1 MTFVPRQSAK
11 CLLASLLFILL
22 CLPDGLFAAQRA
34 ESTAG
39 VVVSGS
45 PQSTEAGIRIL
56 KQGGTAADAAVAV
69 SLTLGVT
76 EPFNS
81 GLGGKLVVL
90 YYDAASG
97 KVSYLEALETAPAG
111 MSVEAMRARP
121 AEERKRGYPSSAIPG
136 CVAGLEMMQKKWGKM
151 SWRDLVKPAV
161 GYARE
166 GFPLADKQ
174 IVEFQNKFDLVT
186 KDPEAAKIYYPGGK
200 VPTNNAILKN
210 PDLAKTME
218 EMGENGPRAFYTG
231 EIADRLVAASK
242 KGGGAFAREDFKNY
256 RAREFP
262 PLVQDYKSYRIFAGA
277 PPITGGATVLLTLKS
292 LETKDWA
299 KTASMSLGRVE
310 QVARAWQAIL
320 PIVSSNFGDTPDQPQ
335 RIEKVFSGES
345 LSTLAKTVLGSG
357 PGQPPAAADEVTP
370 ESSETTHFIVIDKAG
385 NIVCATQSLSL
396 HWGAAV
402 VAPGTGILLNNSL
415 SNFGFGPKKYVNS
428 AEPGKRPR
436 STMAPVIVM
445 EKGKPCI
452 VLGSPASDR
461 IPTGVYQVLSNLI
474 DFGMDPVAAI
484 DQPRFHLNRAKSPS
498 EPKNALDLEEG
509 FDAVLAEELKKNWQ
523 TSFKQRNQYYF
534 GSVNVVRILPDG
546 KREGFADER
555 RTNVAAGE

>member
-1 MTFVPRQSAK
+1 MTLDLRQSLKSFLPA
-11 CLLASLLFILL
+11 LF
-22 CLPDGLFAAQRA
+22 LFSFFSPTLFSAQKA
-34 ESTAG
+34 VSYG
-39 VVVSGS
+39 GIVVSGS

-90 YYDAASG
+90 YYDASNG
-97 KVSYLEALETAPAG
+97 KISYIDAVETAPAG
-111 MSVEAMRARP
+111 MSVEAMRAL
-121 AEERKRGYPSSAIPG
+121 SSAERSRGWHSAAVPG
-136 CVAGLEMMQKKWGKM
+136 CAAGLELMHKKWGKLP
-151 SWRDLVKPAV
+151 WKELVKPAV

-166 GFPLADKQ
+166 GFPLAEKQ
-174 IVEFQNKFDLVT
+174 IVEFGNKFDLVT

-200 VPTNNAILKN
+200 VPEKNAILKN

-218 EMGENGPRAFYTG
+218 SMGDKGPNAFYEG
-231 EIADRLVAASK
+231 EIADKLVTASK
-242 KGGGAFAREDFKNY
+242 KGGGSFAKEDFKNY
-256 RAREFP
+256 KARELA
-262 PLVQDYKSYRIFAGA
+262 PLLQDYKSYRIYAGA
-277 PPITGGATVLLTLKS
+277 PPATGGATVLLTLKS
-292 LETKDWA
+292 LEA
-299 KTASMSLGRVE
+299 KVWGTIASMSLARIE
-310 QVARAWQAIL
+310 QVARAWQNIY
-320 PIVSSNFGDTPDQPQ
+320 PVVSSNLADTEDRTE
-335 RIEKVFSGES
+335 RINKVFSKES
-345 LSTLAKTVLGSG
+345 LADLAKKALD
-357 PGQPPAAADEVTP
+357 AAPSAPTETEEATP
-370 ESSETTHFIVIDKAG
+370 ESAETTHFIVIDKAG

-402 VAPGTGILLNNSL
+402 VASGTGILLNDSL
-415 SNFGFGPKKYVNS
+415 SNFGFGTKKYVNS

-445 EKGKPCI
+445 EKGRPVI
-452 VLGSPASDR
+452 AIGSPASDR

-474 DFGMDPVAAI
+474 DFDMDPIAAI
-484 DQPRFHLNRAKSPS
+484 DQPRFHLTRAKSS
-498 EPKNALDLEEG
+498 SDPKNALELEEG
-509 FDAVLAEELKKNWQ
+509 FDPTLAEELKKNWK
-523 TSFKQRNQYYF
+523 TSFKQKNQYYF

>member
-1 MTFVPRQSAK
+1 MTLALRQSLKSILSAVFLFSFF
-11 CLLASLLFILL
+11 CPSLFS
-22 CLPDGLFAAQRA
+22 AQKA
-34 ESTAG
+34 ESTGG

-90 YYDAASG
+90 YYDASNG
-97 KVSYLEALETAPAG
+97 KVSYMDAIETAPAG
-111 MSVEAMRARP
+111 MSVEAMRAL
-121 AEERKRGYPSSAIPG
+121 SSADRSRGWHSAAVPG
-136 CVAGLEMMQKKWGKM
+136 CAAGLELMQKKWGKL
-151 SWRDLVKPAV
+151 SWKELVKPAV
-161 GYARE
+161 GYARD

-174 IVEFQNKFDLVT
+174 IVEFGNKFDLVT
-186 KDPEAAKIYYPGGK
+186 KDPEAAKIYYPGKK
-200 VPTNNAILKN
+200 VPEKNAILKN
-210 PDLAKTME
+210 PDLARTME
-218 EMGENGPRAFYTG
+218 LMGDKGPQEFYQG
-231 EIADRLVAASK
+231 DIADKLVSASK
-242 KGGGAFAREDFKNY
+242 KGGGSFAKEDFKNY
-256 RAREFP
+256 RPREFA
-262 PLVQDYKSYRIFAGA
+262 PLEQDYKSYHIYAGA

-292 LETKDWA
+292 LEA
-299 KTASMSLGRVE
+299 KNWSNTISMSLARIE
-310 QVARAWQAIL
+310 QVARAWQNIY
-320 PIVSSNFGDTPDQPQ
+320 PIVSSNFGDTPDRAE
-335 RIEKVFSGES
+335 RIQKVFSKEN
-345 LSTLAKTVLGSG
+345 LSALAKNVLESSAPDTATG
-357 PGQPPAAADEVTP
+357 ADESP
-370 ESSETTHFIVIDKAG
+370 ENAETTHFIVMDKVG

-402 VAPGTGILLNNSL
+402 VATGTGILLNDSL
-415 SNFGFGPKKYVNS
+415 SNFGFGTKKYVNS

-445 EKGKPCI
+445 QKGKPVI
-452 VLGSPASDR
+452 ALGSPASDR

-474 DFGMDPVAAI
+474 DFTMDPIAAI

-498 EPKNALDLEEG
+498 EPKNALELEEG
-509 FDAVLAEELKKNWQ
+509 FDVSLAEELKKNWQ
-523 TSFKQRNQYYF
+523 ISFKKKDQYYF

-546 KREGFADER
+546 KREAFADER

>member
-1 MTFVPRQSAK
+1 MTFVPRQSRK
-11 CLLASLLFILL
+11 HSLLLCFIFFSLLA
-22 CLPDGLFAAQRA
+22 LPLPAAQKA
-34 ESTAG
+34 ESQG
-39 VVVSGS
+39 GIVVSGS

-90 YYDAASG
+90 YYEASSG
-97 KVSYLEALETAPAG
+97 KISYIEALEASPLG
-111 MSVEAMRARP
+111 MSVEAMRAMP
-121 AEERKRGYPSSAIPG
+121 SEDRKRGWHSVAIPG
-136 CVAGLEMMQKKWGKM
+136 CAAGLEVMQKKWGKL

-161 GYARE
+161 SYARD

-174 IVEFQNKFDLVT
+174 IVEFQNKFELVT

-218 EMGENGPRAFYTG
+218 LMGEKGPKAFYEG
-231 EIADRLVAASK
+231 EIADLLVAASK
-242 KGGGAFAREDFKNY
+242 KGGGSFAKEDFKSY
-256 RAREFP
+256 KAREFP
-262 PLVQDYKSYRIFAGA
+262 PLVQDYKSFRIYAGA
-277 PPITGGATVLLTLKS
+277 PPITGGATVLLSLKS
-292 LETKDWA
+292 LETKDWGR
-299 KTASMSLGRVE
+299 TASMSLGRVE
-310 QVARAWQAIL
+310 QVAHAWQNIY
-320 PIVSSNFGDTPDQPQ
+320 PIVASNFGDTPDQPE
-335 RIEKVFSGES
+335 RIAKVFAKES
-345 LSTLAKTVLGSG
+345 LADLSKAVLDAASA
-357 PGQPPAAADEVTP
+357 PPAGETEEPTP
-370 ESSETTHFIVIDKAG
+370 ESAETTHFIVIDKAG

-402 VAPGTGILLNNSL
+402 VAPATGILLNDSL
-415 SNFGFGPKKYVNS
+415 SNFGFGPRKYVNS

-436 STMAPVIVM
+436 STMAPVIVT
-445 EKGKPCI
+445 EKGKPVI
-452 VLGSPASDR
+452 AIGSPASER
-461 IPTGVYQVLSNLI
+461 IPTGVYQVLSNMI
-474 DFGMDPVAAI
+474 DFAMDPVAAI
-484 DQPRFHLNRAKSPS
+484 DQPRFHLKRAKSPS
-498 EPKNALDLEEG
+498 EPKNALELEEG
-509 FDAVLAEELKKNWQ
+509 FDADLAGELKKNWE

>member
-1 MTFVPRQSAK
+1 MTFGPRQSLKSVFFSALFLFFL
-11 CLLASLLFILL
+11 CPSLFS
-22 CLPDGLFAAQRA
+22 AQKA
-34 ESTAG
+34 ESLGG

-56 KQGGTAADAAVAV
+56 KAGGTAADAAVAV

-90 YYDAASG
+90 YYDASSG
-97 KVSYLEALETAPAG
+97 KISYLDALEAAPLG
-111 MSVEAMRARP
+111 MSVEAMA
-121 AEERKRGYPSSAIPG
+121 KIPSSERSRGWHSAAVPG
-136 CVAGLEMMQKKWGKM
+136 CASGLEMMQKKWGKL
-151 SWRDLVKPAV
+151 SWRELVKPAV
-161 GYARE
+161 GYARD

-174 IVEFQNKFDLVT
+174 IVEFGNKFDLVT

-218 EMGENGPRAFYTG
+218 LMGDKGPRAFYEG
-231 EIADRLVAASK
+231 EIADKLVTASK
-242 KGGGAFAREDFKNY
+242 KGGGAFAKEDFKKY
-256 RAREFP
+256 QAREFP
-262 PLVQDYKSYRIFAGA
+262 PLVQDYKTYRIYAGA

-292 LETKDWA
+292 LESKVWGTI
-299 KTASMSLGRVE
+299 ASMSLGRIE
-310 QVARAWQAIL
+310 QVAHAWQNIYPVVA
-320 PIVSSNFGDTPDQPQ
+320 SNLADTEDRTE
-335 RIEKVFSGES
+335 RINKVFSKES
-345 LSTLAKTVLGSG
+345 LADLAKKALEAM
-357 PGQPPAAADEVTP
+357 PPATTETDESP
-370 ESSETTHFIVIDKAG
+370 ENAETTHFIVMDKAG

-402 VAPGTGILLNNSL
+402 VAPGTGILLNDSL
-415 SNFGFGPKKYVNS
+415 SNFGFGPRKYVNS

-445 EKGKPCI
+445 EKGKPVI
-452 VLGSPASDR
+452 AIGSPASDR
-461 IPTGVYQVLSNLI
+461 IPTGVYQVLSNMI
-474 DFGMDPVAAI
+474 DFSMDPAAAI
-484 DQPRFHLNRAKSPS
+484 DQPRFHLKRAKSPS

-509 FDAVLAEELKKNWQ
+509 FDAPLAEELKKNWQ
-523 TSFKQRNQYYF
+523 ISFKQKNQYYF
-534 GSVNVVRILPDG
+534 GSVNVVRMMPDG
-546 KREGFADER
+546 KREAFADER

>member
-1 MTFVPRQSAK
+1 MT
-11 CLLASLLFILL
+11 
-22 CLPDGLFAAQRA
+22 FAAQQSGKSLGSGLLFLLALTLPLPAAQKA

-56 KQGGTAADAAVAV
+56 KQGGNAADAAVAV

-97 KVSYLEALETAPAG
+97 KVSYLEALETAPEG
-111 MSVEAMRARP
+111 MSVETMRALP
-121 AEERKRGYPSSAIPG
+121 TEERKRGWHSSAIPG
-136 CVAGLEMMQKKWGKM
+136 CAAGLELLQKKWGKL
-151 SWRDLVKPAV
+151 SWRELVKPAV
-161 GYARE
+161 GYARD
-166 GFPLADKQ
+166 GFAIGEKQ

-186 KDPEAAKIYYPGGK
+186 RDPEAAKIYYPGGK
-200 VPTNNAILKN
+200 VPTNNQLLKN
-210 PDLAKTME
+210 PDLAQTME
-218 EMGENGPRAFYTG
+218 ILGDRGPQAFYEGT
-231 EIADRLVAASK
+231 IAQRLVAASK
-242 KGGGAFAREDFKNY
+242 KGGGAFAKEDFTKY

-262 PLVQDYKSYRIFAGA
+262 PLVQDYKNYRIFAGA

-292 LETKDWA
+292 LEAKDWGQ
-299 KTASMSLGRVE
+299 TDSMSLGRVE
-310 QVARAWQAIL
+310 PVARAWQNIYPLVA
-320 PIVSSNFGDTPDQPQ
+320 PNFADTPDREE
-335 RIEKVFSGES
+335 RIAKVFSKQS
-345 LSTLAKTVLGSG
+345 LTDLAKKVLAAEA
-357 PGQPPAAADEVTP
+357 PAPAETEEVVP
-370 ESSETTHFIVIDKAG
+370 ESAETTHFIVMDQAG

-402 VAPGTGILLNNSL
+402 VGPGTGILLNNSL

-436 STMAPVIVM
+436 STMAPVIVT
-445 EKGKPCI
+445 EKGKPVI
-452 VLGSPASDR
+452 ALGSPASDR

-474 DFGMDPVAAI
+474 DFGMEPVAAI
-484 DQPRFHLNRAKSPS
+484 DQPRFHLKRAKSPA
-498 EPKNALDLEEG
+498 EPKNELELEEG
-509 FDAVLAEELKKNWQ
+509 FDAALAEALKKNWQ
-523 TSFKQRNQYYF
+523 VGFKQKNQYYF

>member
-1 MTFVPRQSAK
+1 MTLAHPQSLK
-11 CLLASLLFILL
+11 SILAAVFLSSLFCPALF
-22 CLPDGLFAAQRA
+22 CAQKA
-34 ESTAG
+34 ESTGG

-90 YYDAASG
+90 YYDASNG
-97 KVSYLEALETAPAG
+97 KVSYIDAIETAPAG
-111 MSVEAMRARP
+111 MSVEAMRAL
-121 AEERKRGYPSSAIPG
+121 SSADRSRGWHSAAVPG
-136 CVAGLEMMQKKWGKM
+136 CAAGLELMQKKWGKLP
-151 SWRDLVKPAV
+151 WKELVKPAV
-161 GYARE
+161 GYARD

-174 IVEFQNKFDLVT
+174 IVEFGNKFDLVT
-186 KDPEAAKIYYPGGK
+186 KDPEAAKIYYPGKK
-200 VPTNNAILKN
+200 VPEKNAILKN
-210 PDLAKTME
+210 PDLARTIE
-218 EMGENGPRAFYTG
+218 SMGDRGPQEFYQG
-231 EIADRLVAASK
+231 EIADKLVSASK
-242 KGGGAFAREDFKNY
+242 KGGGSFAKEDFKNY
-256 RAREFP
+256 RPREFA
-262 PLVQDYKSYRIFAGA
+262 PLEQDYKSYHIYAGA

-292 LETKDWA
+292 LEA
-299 KTASMSLGRVE
+299 KNWSNTISMSLARIE
-310 QVARAWQAIL
+310 QVARAWQNIY
-320 PIVSSNFGDTPDQPQ
+320 PIVSSNFGDTSDRPE
-335 RIEKVFSGES
+335 RIQKVFSKES
-345 LSTLAKTVLGSG
+345 LSALVKNVLESSAPDTATG
-357 PGQPPAAADEVTP
+357 ADESP
-370 ESSETTHFIVIDKAG
+370 ENAETTHFIVMDKAG

-402 VAPGTGILLNNSL
+402 VAPGTGILLNDSL
-415 SNFGFGPKKYVNS
+415 SNFGFGTKKYVNS

-445 EKGKPCI
+445 EKGKPVI
-452 VLGSPASDR
+452 ALGSPASDR

-474 DFGMDPVAAI
+474 DFTMDPIAAI

-509 FDAVLAEELKKNWQ
+509 FDASLAEDLKKNWQ
-523 TSFKQRNQYYF
+523 ISFKKKDQYYF

-546 KREGFADER
+546 KREAFADER

>member
-1 MTFVPRQSAK
+1 MTLAHPQSLK
-11 CLLASLLFILL
+11 SILAAVFLSSLFCPALF
-22 CLPDGLFAAQRA
+22 CAQKA
-34 ESTAG
+34 ESTGG

-90 YYDAASG
+90 YYDASNG
-97 KVSYLEALETAPAG
+97 KVSYIDAIETAPAG
-111 MSVEAMRARP
+111 MSVEAMRAL
-121 AEERKRGYPSSAIPG
+121 SSADRSRGWHSAAVPG
-136 CVAGLEMMQKKWGKM
+136 CAAGLELMQKKWGKLP
-151 SWRDLVKPAV
+151 WKELVKPAV
-161 GYARE
+161 GYARD

-174 IVEFQNKFDLVT
+174 IVEFGNKFDLVT
-186 KDPEAAKIYYPGGK
+186 KDPEAAKIYYPGKK
-200 VPTNNAILKN
+200 VPEKNAILKN
-210 PDLAKTME
+210 PDLARTME
-218 EMGENGPRAFYTG
+218 SMGDRGPQEFYQG
-231 EIADRLVAASK
+231 QIADKLVSASK
-242 KGGGAFAREDFKNY
+242 KGGGSFAKEDFKNY
-256 RAREFP
+256 RPREFA
-262 PLVQDYKSYRIFAGA
+262 PLEQDYKSYHIYAGA

-292 LETKDWA
+292 LEA
-299 KTASMSLGRVE
+299 KNWSNTISMSLARIE
-310 QVARAWQAIL
+310 QVARAWQNIY
-320 PIVSSNFGDTPDQPQ
+320 PIVSSNFGDTSDRPE
-335 RIEKVFSGES
+335 RIQKVFSKES
-345 LSTLAKTVLGSG
+345 LSALVKNVLESSAPDTATG
-357 PGQPPAAADEVTP
+357 ADESP
-370 ESSETTHFIVIDKAG
+370 ENAETTHFIVMDKAG

-402 VAPGTGILLNNSL
+402 VAPGTGILLNDSL
-415 SNFGFGPKKYVNS
+415 SNFGFGTKKYVNS

-445 EKGKPCI
+445 EKGKPVI
-452 VLGSPASDR
+452 ALGSPASDR

-474 DFGMDPVAAI
+474 DFTMDPIAAI

-498 EPKNALDLEEG
+498 EPKNALELEEG
-509 FDAVLAEELKKNWQ
+509 FDVSLAEELKKNWQ
-523 TSFKQRNQYYF
+523 ISFKKKDQYYF

-546 KREGFADER
+546 KREAFADER